1 MKKKVIRQWFL
12 YVLQLLFAVGVTFS
26 LLMLGLSTNQSTPSF
41 SGETFY
47 ESADFMNRFLSETT
61 IQVDRVNYEEAK
73 RLFDSLGGDVP
84 ISAWVGHMRDGERI
98 EYFRAL
104 KAAQGNDRKMLSI
117 SKKASDFIHYYGED
131 TWNAENREIPMYH
144 KKDLLQWLEEGV
156 QKDRV
161 RFFIE
166 NSPVNGTPIY
176 LPIDEH
182 YEPQDDEFNRGYT
195 EHLSVLRE
203 FVPPIGYES
212 LLAFANNTQQ
222 DYMEMTDWTSWLLS
236 AEIFREQSVTREP
249 LSNIGYTITYGKTGQ
264 TYTNLADDAFSSAKW
279 SAQVHFTSENLSL
292 QIEKGELHDEFKR
305 SLKSRVS
312 SVVLPPETT
321 VSLQLDQQLS
331 VDDSIAEGVPIYA
344 VAQQTFQWAA
354 LLLLFCAVGWL
365 TTLALFL
372 HQTGRNQESTLARL
386 EKAIPTEGYLLACAF
401 FAMWIALWIS
411 FTVKQIFYNPLVQ
424 DGTPALRFSLFNTA
438 VPLLISITAILPESI
453 GLYLLSALV
462 RKTKWQRFY
471 GGSILQWLVKSVQ
484 RFFISFRDSTHIY
497 FRGALAAFLIGLF
510 NLISLFGGRSLLP
523 AAVVD
528 GIVLLWIIR
537 EEMER
542 MKLLEDV
549 RGIAAGEKEPRLHPE
564 FYHGIN
570 RKMAYELEKI
580 SESIDRAVQENMKN
594 ERMQTELITNVSHDI
609 RTPLT
614 SIINYIDLLKRE
626 KLNNE
631 KAEEYLAVLDKK
643 SFRLKQLMN
652 DLIEAS
658 RANSG
663 AVEMEYATINLVE
676 LLRQAIGEYEERWLE
691 RKLDAYLTVPE
702 EGALVTAD
710 GRHLYRVLDNLF
722 GNVLKY
728 AMPTTRVYIDVVT
741 LGEEIVL
748 TVKNTSEVPLNI
760 EADQLM
766 ERFKRGDEAR
776 SGEGSGL
783 GLSIASNLTR
793 LMGGQFAIHIDGDLF
808 KVTIRLSRGKR
819 IQGSSGTSYDC
830 NRKIE

>member
-1 MKKKVIRQWFL
+1 MKKRAVRQWLL
-12 YVLQLLFAVGVTFS
+12 YVLQLFFAVGVTFS
-26 LLMLGLSTNQSTPSF
+26 LLMLGLSANQSTPSF
-41 SGETFY
+41 NGETFY
-47 ESADFMNRFLSETT
+47 ESADFMKRFLMDTML
-61 IQVDRVNYEEAK
+61 QVDRVNYEEAK
-73 RLFDSLGGDVP
+73 RLFDSLSGDVP
-84 ISAWVGHMRDGERI
+84 ISTWVGHMGDGERI
-98 EYFRAL
+98 EYFTAL
-104 KAAQGNDRKMLSI
+104 KAAQGNDRRMLDI
-117 SKKASDFIHYYGED
+117 SRKASSFVHHYSED
-131 TWNAENREIPMYH
+131 EWGMEDREVPMYR

-156 QKDRV
+156 ESDRL
-161 RFFIE
+161 RFLIE
-166 NSPVNGTPIY
+166 SSPVNNKPLYQPIEE
-176 LPIDEH
+176 D
-182 YEPQDDEFNRGYT
+182 YEPEDGDFSGGYT
-195 EHLSVLRE
+195 EYIRVLRE

-212 LLAFANNTQQ
+212 LLSFANNTQQ
-222 DYMEMTDWTSWLLS
+222 DYVQMMDWTSWLLR
-236 AEIFREQSVTREP
+236 ADVLQEISVTSEP
-249 LSNIGYTITYGKTGQ
+249 LSNVGYTITYGKTGQ
-264 TYTNLADDAFSSAKW
+264 TYTNLTDEAFSGAKW
-279 SAQVHFTSENLSL
+279 SAEVRFTSEDLSL
-292 QIEKGELHDEFKR
+292 QIGKGELHDEFER
-305 SLKSRVS
+305 SLKGQVS
-312 SVVLPPETT
+312 AAVLPPDTT
-321 VSLQLDQQLS
+321 VSLYLDQQLLI
-331 VDDSIAEGVPIYA
+331 DDSIAEGAPIYA

-354 LLLLFCAVGWL
+354 PVLFLCAAGWL

-372 HQTGRNQESTLARL
+372 YQTGRRQDGVLARL
-386 EKAIPTEGYLLACAF
+386 EKAIPTECYLLACALF
-401 FAMWIALWIS
+401 CVLIVLWLS
-411 FTVKQIFYNPLVQ
+411 FTVEQIFYNPLALE
-424 DGTPALRFSLFNTA
+424 GASALRFSLFNTT

-462 RKTKWQRFY
+462 RKIKWHRFY
-471 GGSILQWLVKSVQ
+471 GGSILQWLVKWGQ
-484 RFFISFRDSTHIY
+484 RFFTSFQESTHIY
-497 FRGALAAFLIGLF
+497 FRGAIAAVLIGLF
-510 NLISLFGGRSLLP
+510 NLIALFGWRSLLP

-542 MKLLEDV
+542 MKLLEEV
-549 RGIAAGEKEPRLHPE
+549 RGLAAGEKEPRLQPE

-570 RKMAYELEKI
+570 REMAYELEKI
-580 SESIDRAVQENMKN
+580 DEGIDRAVQENMKN

-631 KAEEYLAVLDKK
+631 KAEEYLAILDKK
-643 SFRLKQLMN
+643 SLRLKQLMN

-658 RANSG
+658 RASAG
-663 AVEMEYATINLVE
+663 AIEMEYVTINLVE

-691 RKLDAYLTVPE
+691 RRLDAHLAVPE

-728 AMPTTRVYIDVVT
+728 AMPATRVYIDVVA
-741 LGEEIVL
+741 LEDDIVL

-793 LMGGQFAIHIDGDLF
+793 LMGGRFAIHIDGDLF
-808 KVTIRLSRGKR
+808 KVTIRLTRGSRA
-819 IQGSSGTSYDC
+819 QGLSGTSHDC
-830 NRKIE
+830 NPKTE